1 MHKSAALIE
10 YPRPG
15 EPQPPPPPRTSGDS
29 PKLKEIVEH
38 APDTSYAFIFESVAD
53 GRISLTGVPVEVLP
67 DMRRA
72 GIPFEVYPERMN

>member
-1 MHKSAALIE
+1 M
-10 YPRPG
+10 
-15 EPQPPPPPRTSGDS
+15 
-29 PKLKEIVEH
+29 EH